1 MKWEGHQESGNIE
14 DRRGLNKKTVALG
27 GGAALIVL
35 IIGTLLGVDPQR
47 LNELIGNRPLDPKD
61 GNGAVAERPLTPQ
74 EERSRKFAATILR
87 FTEEVWEEQFRR
99 VDKRYQPP
107 HMVLFSDRVQT
118 GCGAAPSAVGPF
130 YCPGDSTVYLDLAFF
145 DQMEHQLGA
154 GGAFAQ
160 AFVIAH
166 ELGHHVQA
174 ITGTSG
180 QVQQLQARNPHAAN
194 KLSIMTELQADCY
207 AGTWAH
213 STYQRGL
220 IGPEE
225 IDQAINAAGAIGDDN
240 LQRAAVGRI
249 DPAQWTHGSSAQR
262 QHWLTTGYDTGD
274 TASCNTFATA
284 R

>member
-1 MKWEGHQESGNIE
+1 VTK
-14 DRRGLNKKTVALG
+14 NK
-27 GGAALIVL
+27 
-35 IIGTLLGVDPQR
+35 R
-47 LNELIGNRPLDPKD
+47 RPLLYATLA
-61 GNGAVAERPLTPQ
+61 AVLALLLTACSVGTTGTGTPTLKLPPASSQ
-74 EERSRKFAATILR
+74 SPISPPTSTADEPRYVTAVFNDVQDDWRKAFAAADRPYSPAKLNV
-87 FTEEVWEEQFRR
+87 FTG
-99 VDKRYQPP
+99 
-107 HMVLFSDRVQT
+107 SVQT
-118 GCGAAPSAVGPF
+118 ACGLESADVGPF
-130 YCPGDSTVYLDLAFF
+130 YCPGDSTVYLDVTFF

-180 QVQQLQARNPHAAN
+180 QVQQLQARNPHVAN

-225 IDQAINAAGAIGDDN
+225 IDQAINAAGVIGDDN

-274 TASCNTFATA
+274 TASCNTFAT